1 MSNYATKTEFKN
13 ATRISTSNIAL
24 KSNLIKLKT
33 EVDKIYV
40 EKLITFPVDLRK
52 LSNGVN
58 DEVIKKNV
66 CDKLVA
72 KVNTTDNTGFVFKTK
87 YGTNKSDLGKKTV
100 IKTKKFLI
108 LEDLLKKKKQ
118 TIMLKLLK

>member
-1 MSNYATKTEFKN
+1 MSNYATKTDFKN

-24 KSNLIKLKT
+24 KSNLTKLKT

-58 DEVIKKNV
+58 DEVIKKM
-66 CDKLVA
+66 D
-72 KVNTTDNTGFVFKTK
+72 
-87 YGTNKSDLGKKTV
+87 V
-100 IKTKKFLI
+100 IN
-108 LEDLLKKKKQ
+108 
-118 TIMLKLLK
+118 

>member
-1 MSNYATKTEFKN
+1 MSNYATKTDFKN

-24 KSNLIKLKT
+24 KSNLTKLKT

-58 DEVIKKNV
+58 DEVIKKM
-66 CDKLVA
+66 
-72 KVNTTDNTGFVFKTK
+72 
-87 YGTNKSDLGKKTV
+87 YV
-100 IKTKKFLI
+100 IN
-108 LEDLLKKKKQ
+108 
-118 TIMLKLLK
+118 